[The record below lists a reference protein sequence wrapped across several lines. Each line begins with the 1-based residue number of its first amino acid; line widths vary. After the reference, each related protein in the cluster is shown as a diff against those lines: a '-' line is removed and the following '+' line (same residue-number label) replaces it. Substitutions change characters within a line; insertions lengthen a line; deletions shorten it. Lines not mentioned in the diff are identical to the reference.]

1 MKHEIIKDK
10 ILDQADHRVKLAQYL
25 AATYAMTKI
34 IKHDQMEN
42 EIGSDLND
50 HKKLVKKLTKAS

>member
-25 AATYAMTKI
+25 AATNAMTKI